1 MMNLINTRIAPLWLL
16 SLLAVGCSDGT
27 GSQTALVSL
36 ALTDNPGNVQRV
48 WVELGEIYLQGGG
61 EQGRVTLLSQED
73 ASGLGLIEITELV
86 GTTLDLVSDVEIG
99 AGNYGQLRF
108 VIEGAVLE
116 TEEGGVYTL
125 NATHPDGFAATGSL
139 TCPSCTQTGIKVL
152 LPGEVANLEAGAH
165 LIVLDFDV
173 SQSFGHPTG
182 QPTAWVMSPVIRGAE
197 VGFTGTVSGTVDVE
211 RDTNGDPLVTI
222 PECPA
227 GTPRDLGAFVPR
239 AVAQTLTDDVG
250 DPVTV
255 TTSVADNGSFSFRY
269 LSPDGYNFGFVADID
284 FSGAVLTFVA
294 AEPGVVSV
302 LSGAQVEV
310 DYTITSATCS

>member
-1 MMNLINTRIAPLWLL
+1 
-16 SLLAVGCSDGT
+16 
-27 GSQTALVSL
+27 
-36 ALTDNPGNVQRV
+36 
-48 WVELGEIYLQGGG
+48 
-61 EQGRVTLLSQED
+61 VTLLSQED

-108 VIEGAVLE
+108 VIDGAVLE
-116 TEEGGVYTL
+116 TEEGGVFTL
-125 NATHPDGFAATGSL
+125 NATHPDGLAATGSL

-182 QPTAWVMSPVIRGAE
+182 QPTQWVMSPVIRGAE
-197 VGFTGTVSGTVDVE
+197 FGFTGTVSGTVDVE

-227 GTPRDLGAFVPR
+227 GTPRDLRAFVPL

-250 DPVTV
+250 DPLTA
-255 TTSVADNGSFSFRY
+255 TTSVATDGSFSFPY
-269 LSPDGYNFGFVADID
+269 LSPDGYDFGLVADID
-284 FSGAVLTFVA
+284 FDGDTLTFVA
-294 AEPGVVSV
+294 TEPGVMNV
-302 LSGAQVEV
+302 LSGAQLELA
-310 DYTITSATCS
+310 YTITSATCS